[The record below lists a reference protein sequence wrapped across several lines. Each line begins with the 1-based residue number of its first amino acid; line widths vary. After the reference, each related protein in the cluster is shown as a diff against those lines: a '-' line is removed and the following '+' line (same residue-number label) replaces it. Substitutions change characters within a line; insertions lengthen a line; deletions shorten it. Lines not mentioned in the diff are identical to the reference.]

1 MKNIEPVCM
10 RVFVCLFI
18 FVCVCIDVYIS
29 FVLCH
34 GQDHFCFILCT
45 RIFLFAFS
53 LVLNLK
59 KSEAK

>member
-1 MKNIEPVCM
+1 MLMKNIEPVCM

-34 GQDHFCFILCT
+34 GQDHFILSYA
-45 RIFLFAFS
+45 RVFFFLLFLWF
-53 LVLNLK
+53 
-59 KSEAK
+59 